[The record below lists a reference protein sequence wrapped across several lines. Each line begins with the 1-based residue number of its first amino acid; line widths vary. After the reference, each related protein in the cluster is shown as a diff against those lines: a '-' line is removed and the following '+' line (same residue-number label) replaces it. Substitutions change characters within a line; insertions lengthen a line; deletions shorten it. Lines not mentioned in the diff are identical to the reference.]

1 MQINGVKQAPRRQ
14 LRVLVAEDSQDDYEL
29 LLRALRA
36 GGYDPVSERVQTAED
51 MAAALERGP
60 WDIAFSDWSM
70 PRFTAPDAL
79 KVLQESAHDL
89 PFIIVSGTV
98 GEDTAVEALKAGA
111 RDFLVK
117 DKLTRLIPAIERE
130 LREAEVRK
138 ERRKMQEQ
146 LLISD
151 RMASVGLLAAG
162 TAHEINNPLASVL
175 ANLDLALRHVA
186 EMGQTQDDGARLIAL
201 KEELSDA
208 RESSER
214 IRHIV
219 RDLKLFSRADDEQKA
234 AVDVRRVLESSLR
247 MAQNE
252 IKHRARLVRDYTP
265 VPAAL
270 GNESRLG
277 QVFLNLIINAAQ
289 SLPEGHADENE
300 IRVSTGL
307 DGEGRVLVE
316 ISDTGSGMA
325 PAVLKRLFT
334 PFFTTKPVGVGT
346 GLGLSICHRIVKS
359 LGGDISV
366 DSTPGVG
373 TTFRVHLLVSQTAL
387 VGGVK
392 SAEPVQRTVPEASR
406 RGRILVVDD
415 EPMVSTAL
423 RRVLAEDH
431 DVVELNRAADALA
444 RVEVGERFDLI
455 VSDLM
460 MPAMTGMDLHDA
472 LVKCAPDQAG
482 KMIFLTGGAFTAR
495 ARTFLDTVSNIR
507 IEKPFD
513 ASVLCA
519 IVNERIR

>member
-1 MQINGVKQAPRRQ
+1 VHVNGVKQAQGRQ
-14 LRVLVAEDSQDDYEL
+14 LRVLVAEDSEDDYEL

-36 GGYDPVSERVQTAED
+36 GGYHLTSERVQTAEG
-51 MAAALERGP
+51 MAAALDRGP

-79 KVLQESAHDL
+79 RVLQESAHDL

-117 DKLTRLIPAIERE
+117 DKLTRLIPAVERE
-130 LREAEVRK
+130 LREAEVRQ

-175 ANLDLALRHVA
+175 ANLDLALRHVT
-186 EMGQTQDDGARLIAL
+186 EIGNEHGESARLTSL

-219 RDLKLFSRADDEQKA
+219 RDLKLFSRADDEQKV

-252 IKHRARLVRDYTP
+252 VKHRANLIKDYTP
-265 VPAAL
+265 VPGVLA
-270 GNESRLG
+270 NESRLG

-289 SLPEGHADENE
+289 SIPEGHAEENE
-300 IRVSTGL
+300 IRVSTGMSG
-307 DGEGRVLVE
+307 DGRVAVE
-316 ISDTGSGMA
+316 ISDTGSGMSQ
-325 PAVLKRLFT
+325 AVIKRLFT

-346 GLGLSICHRIVKS
+346 GLGLSICHRIIKS
-359 LGGDISV
+359 LGGDINV
-366 DSTPGVG
+366 QSTPGVG
-373 TTFRVHLLVSQTAL
+373 TTFQVLLVVAQTTLTA
-387 VGGVK
+387 VRT
-392 SAEPVQRTVPEASR
+392 AEPVQRAAPVATR

-423 RRVLAEDH
+423 RRVLSEDH
-431 DVVELNRAADALA
+431 DVVELNRAQDALA

-460 MPAMTGMDLHDA
+460 MPAMSGMDLHEA
-472 LVKCAPDQAG
+472 LLKCAPDQAA
-482 KMIFLTGGAFTAR
+482 KMIFLTGGAFTTK
-495 ARTFLDTVSNIR
+495 ARTFLDTVTNLR

>member
-1 MQINGVKQAPRRQ
+1 VKQAERRQ
-14 LRVLVAEDSQDDYEL
+14 LRVLVAEDSEDDYEL

-36 GGYDPVSERVQTAED
+36 GGYEPLSERVMSAEA
-51 MAAALERGP
+51 MADALERGP

-79 KVLQESAHDL
+79 RVLQESAHDL

-130 LREAEVRK
+130 LREAEVRR

-175 ANLDLALRHVA
+175 ANLDLALRHV
-186 EMGQTQDDGARLIAL
+186 EELGRERDNSERLTAL
-201 KEELSDA
+201 REELSDA

-214 IRHIV
+214 IRQIV
-219 RDLKLFSRADDEQKA
+219 RDLKLFSRADEEQKA

-252 IKHRARLVRDYTP
+252 LKHRARLVKDYIP
-265 VPAAL
+265 VPPVL
-270 GNESRLG
+270 GNESRLC
-277 QVFLNLIINAAQ
+277 QVFLNLLINAVQ
-289 SLPEGHADENE
+289 SMPEGHAEENE
-300 IRVSTGL
+300 IGVSTGV
-307 DGEGRVLVE
+307 DAAGRVQVS
-316 ISDTGSGMA
+316 IRDTGSGMSQ
-325 PAVLKRLFT
+325 AVVKRLFT

-346 GLGLSICHRIVKS
+346 GLGLSICHRIVKTF
-359 LGGDISV
+359 GGDITV
-366 DSTPGVG
+366 ESTPGLG
-373 TTFRVHLLVSQTAL
+373 STFNVHLPVAEAAVPAVRTAEL
-387 VGGVK
+387 
-392 SAEPVQRTVPEASR
+392 VQRTIPEPAR
-406 RGRILVVDD
+406 RGRVLVVDD

-431 DVVELNRAADALA
+431 DVVELNKAQDALA
-444 RVEVGERFDLI
+444 RVQVGERFDVI

-460 MPAMTGMDLHDA
+460 MPAMTGMDLYEA
-472 LVKCAPDQAG
+472 LQKSVPEQAS

-495 ARTFLDTVSNIR
+495 ARTFLDTVPNLR

-513 ASVLCA
+513 AAILCG

>member
-1 MQINGVKQAPRRQ
+1 VKQALRQ
-14 LRVLVAEDSQDDYEL
+14 LRVLVAEDSEDDYEL

-36 GGYDPVSERVQTAED
+36 GGYEPQSERVQTAED

-79 KVLQESAHDL
+79 RVLQESPHDL

-98 GEDTAVEALKAGA
+98 GEDTAVEALRAGA

-117 DKLTRLIPAIERE
+117 DKLTRLIPAVERE
-130 LREAEVRK
+130 LREAEARK

-175 ANLDLALRHVA
+175 ANLDLALRQVA
-186 EMGQTQDDGARLIAL
+186 EMGQGQDDAVRLTAL

-234 AVDVRRVLESSLR
+234 AVDVRRVLDSSLR

-252 IKHRARLVRDYTP
+252 VKHRAGLIKDYTP
-265 VPAAL
+265 VPLAL

-289 SLPEGHADENE
+289 SLPEGKAEDNE

-307 DGEGRVLVE
+307 DGAGRVLVE

-325 PAVLKRLFT
+325 PAVVKRLFT

-359 LGGDISV
+359 LGGEITV

-373 TTFRVHLLVSQTAL
+373 STFRVHLLVAQTAPM
-387 VGGVK
+387 GSVK
-392 SAEPVQRTVPEASR
+392 SAEPVQRPVAEAVR

-431 DVVELNRAADALA
+431 DVVELNRAADVLA

-472 LVKCAPDQAG
+472 LIKCAPDQAS